1 MLPALVLFR
10 PLWTEP
16 ARARCISSLRYPNA
30 FWPECYRVPCFFY
43 AYPGRIS
50 NNPHESMETRC
61 VLPSMRNIAAP
72 ADCTRSRFGAGR
84 NRYIRI
90 IVRLKLLYAGSAEDQ
105 RNAAPP
111 HNPVRRS
118 FAEKQPGP
126 FPYPALRLNT
136 CNFNSIPA
144 TDLAEQLD
152 QGLMGPPPH
161 NPVRR
166 SLRYVTGLRGCSHAA
181 QKSKSRLSVAANK
194 SCLQGWPFKIWSCA
208 PAPYGKGSHVCA
220 ASTGRVLQPV
230 PGAVSALNS
239 SLSEVASLCSTGTAP
254 FFKAIPPHA
263 NPQNG
268 ARIDE
273 QGKTP

>member
-1 MLPALVLFR
+1 MR
-10 PLWTEP
+10 I
-16 ARARCISSLRYPNA
+16 IS
-30 FWPECYRVPCFFY
+30 V
-43 AYPGRIS
+43 
-50 NNPHESMETRC
+50 
-61 VLPSMRNIAAP
+61 P
-72 ADCTRSRFGAGR
+72 ADCTRSQLGAGR

-126 FPYPALRLNT
+126 FPYPALRLNI
-136 CNFNSIPA
+136 CNFDSITAKTTAKPVS
-144 TDLAEQLD
+144 E
-152 QGLMGPPPH
+152 GFSCPPPH

-194 SCLQGWPFKIWSCA
+194 SCLQGRTSKIWSCA
-208 PAPYGKGSHVCA
+208 PAPYGKGTHVCA

-254 FFKAIPPHA
+254 FFKAIFPHA

>member
-1 MLPALVLFR
+1 MR
-10 PLWTEP
+10 I
-16 ARARCISSLRYPNA
+16 IS
-30 FWPECYRVPCFFY
+30 V
-43 AYPGRIS
+43 
-50 NNPHESMETRC
+50 
-61 VLPSMRNIAAP
+61 P

-84 NRYIRI
+84 NRYVRI

-126 FPYPALRLNT
+126 FPYPALRLNI

-152 QGLMGPPPH
+152 QDLMGPPPH

-181 QKSKSRLSVAANK
+181 QKSKPRLSVAANK

-208 PAPYGKGSHVCA
+208 PAPYGNGTHVCA
-220 ASTGRVLQPV
+220 ALTGGRIIAAPFLDKNPIFIY
-230 PGAVSALNS
+230 PRSDGRETLNRRSAHHKHKIAKGSNP
-239 SLSEVASLCSTGTAP
+239 TGGGTAVTNP
-254 FFKAIPPHA
+254 TNRTGGTELRLFHFWDLSLAPPT
-263 NPQNG
+263 NRNTYRSKEPPRRMG
-268 ARIDE
+268 
-273 QGKTP
+273 

>member
-1 MLPALVLFR
+1 M
-10 PLWTEP
+10 EP
-16 ARARCISSLRYPNA
+16 
-30 FWPECYRVPCFFY
+30 
-43 AYPGRIS
+43 
-50 NNPHESMETRC
+50 RC
-61 VLPSMRNIAAP
+61 VLPSMRIISVP

-84 NRYIRI
+84 NRYVRI
-90 IVRLKLLYAGSAEDQ
+90 IVRRKLLYAGSTEDH
-105 RNAAPP
+105 RNASAAQSGAAEFYSSLF
-111 HNPVRRS
+111 HFGNHRINNITIRS
-118 FAEKQPGP
+118 KTVSGGQF
-126 FPYPALRLNT
+126 RT
-136 CNFNSIPA
+136 
-144 TDLAEQLD
+144 
-152 QGLMGPPPH
+152 PPPH

-181 QKSKSRLSVAANK
+181 QNSKPRLSVAANK
-194 SCLQGWPFKIWSCA
+194 SCLQGRTSKIWSCA
-208 PAPYGKGSHVCA
+208 PAPYGKGTHVCA

-254 FFKAIPPHA
+254 FFKAISPHA

>member
-1 MLPALVLFR
+1 MSCLRRKAVGWLGRKGNFWFRAILWPFHQSCTCALAFLHGPGTGTFLRPGLMLQHHYIN
-10 PLWTEP
+10 W
-16 ARARCISSLRYPNA
+16 
-30 FWPECYRVPCFFY
+30 
-43 AYPGRIS
+43 G
-50 NNPHESMETRC
+50 
-61 VLPSMRNIAAP
+61 
-72 ADCTRSRFGAGR
+72 CTRSQLGAGR

-90 IVRLKLLYAGSAEDQ
+90 IVCRKLLYAGSAEDQ

-118 FAEKQPGP
+118 FAEKQPGS
-126 FPYPALRLNT
+126 FPYPALRLNI

-152 QGLMGPPPH
+152 QDLMGPPPH

-181 QKSKSRLSVAANK
+181 QKSKPRLSVAANK
-194 SCLQGWPFKIWSCA
+194 SCLQGRTSKIWSCA
-208 PAPYGKGSHVCA
+208 PAPYGKETHVCA